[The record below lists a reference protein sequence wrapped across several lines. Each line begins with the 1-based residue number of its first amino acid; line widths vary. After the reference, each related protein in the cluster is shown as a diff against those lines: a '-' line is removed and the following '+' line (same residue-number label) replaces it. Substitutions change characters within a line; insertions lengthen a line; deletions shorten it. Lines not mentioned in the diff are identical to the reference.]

1 MIDPLLQSLVYVSR
15 YYGQANSPEAL
26 IADLPLADGLL
37 TAFLLP
43 RAAEKAGLQAK
54 DNKSALNDISPLLFP
69 VIALL
74 KGGDSCVILS
84 IDNETDE
91 AEVVLSQ
98 SGDSQQWININDLNQ
113 QYTGHLFLIKKRF
126 RYDERSPEILKTRD
140 GHWFWSTL
148 WLSRSIYRDV
158 FIASILINIFAIS
171 APLFT
176 RLVYDKIVP
185 NLAFDSLWVLSIGI
199 TIIFGFDLGL
209 ARMHGQHLLALWLT
223 ASII

>member
-54 DNKSALNDISPLLFP
+54 DHKSALNDISPLLFP
-69 VIALL
+69 DIALL
-74 KGGDSCVILS
+74 KGGDACVILS
-84 IDNETDE
+84 IDHETDE
-91 AEVVLSQ
+91 AEVVLAQ

-148 WLSRSIYRDV
+148 WLSRSIY
-158 FIASILINIFAIS
+158 
-171 APLFT
+171 
-176 RLVYDKIVP
+176 
-185 NLAFDSLWVLSIGI
+185 
-199 TIIFGFDLGL
+199 
-209 ARMHGQHLLALWLT
+209 
-223 ASII
+223 